1 MPAGFDTKTV
11 ADLKEACRRK
21 GYAVSGTRD
30 ALIYR
35 LRNGGCDKIVR
46 GPVYEKRTVK
56 QLDRVLEKNGM
67 TKTGTKADKI
77 DKLRKYRPY

>member
-1 MPAGFDTKTV
+1 MAGFDNYTV
-11 ADLKEACRRK
+11 AELKEACRRK
-21 GYAVSGTRD
+21 GYIVSGTRD

-35 LRNGGCDKIVR
+35 LRNGGNDKIVR

-56 QLDRVLEKNGM
+56 DLDRVLERNGM

-77 DKLRKYRPY
+77 EKLRRYRPY